1 VSTGGK
7 IRVKSVPDVKFCL
20 VFQCETLSVPV
31 MRRVLGDTLRGVGVD
46 EESVYDILLAATE
59 ACTNV
64 LTHGG
69 QQVSGYEV
77 VTSLDPVGC
86 QIEVADEGIG
96 MPSTKS
102 RRMPRLA
109 RVARVRRVGRVGRVT
124 SAVRHAQETPVAQL
138 PESGRGLAVMRAC
151 VDQVTLDSQPGRGT
165 VVTMHKHI
173 SWSQDAPLRQL
184 QKVSLLSTLSPPG
197 PLLGIAFLRRSFL
210 APQSRQRRGPFG
222 VGGK

>member
-1 VSTGGK
+1 MFSTVSTGGAR
-7 IRVKSVPDVKFCL
+7 RVKSFPDVKFGL

-69 QQVSGYEV
+69 EQVSGYEV

-96 MPSTKS
+96 MPPPKP
-102 RRMPRLA
+102 RKVLRLA
-109 RVARVRRVGRVGRVT
+109 RLARPG
-124 SAVRHAQETPVAQL
+124 RHAQQIPIAQL

-184 QKVSLLSTLSPPG
+184 QAAS
-197 PLLGIAFLRRSFL
+197 
-210 APQSRQRRGPFG
+210 
-222 VGGK
+222 